1 MSAALLD
8 VRNLSVSYPVRRRR
22 LDALTGLSFTLASRE
37 VLGVVGESG
46 SGKSTLARSVLR
58 LLPQIRGEV
67 RWRGIDLYGLAAR
80 DMRATRRELQIV
92 FQDPFASLNP
102 RMTVSAIVGEP
113 LLVFRPELSRANR
126 ATAVAA
132 MLARVGLGAD
142 LMNRY
147 PHQFSG
153 GQCQRIAI
161 ARAVIA
167 EPLLLVCDEPL
178 SALDVS
184 VQAQIVN
191 LLADLRREFGMSLLF
206 ISHNL
211 AVVRR
216 FASRVL
222 VLYLGRTMELADRD
236 ALFQAPLHPYTRA
249 LLEAIPALDPL
260 EARRARAVP
269 IGEAASPLDPP
280 HGCVF
285 HTRCPFAVERCR
297 SEIPVLESVAPGRQV
312 ACHRWRELPAGKG

>member
-1 MSAALLD
+1 
-8 VRNLSVSYPVRRRR
+8 
-22 LDALTGLSFTLASRE
+22 
-37 VLGVVGESG
+37 
-46 SGKSTLARSVLR
+46 
-58 LLPQIRGEV
+58 
-67 RWRGIDLYGLAAR
+67 
-80 DMRATRRELQIV
+80 
-92 FQDPFASLNP
+92 
-102 RMTVSAIVGEP
+102 MTVGAITGEP
-113 LLVFRPELSRANR
+113 LLVFRPELSRADR
-126 ATAVAA
+126 AAAVAA
-132 MLARVGLGAD
+132 MLERVGLSAD

-147 PHQFSG
+147 PHEFSG

-167 EPLLLVCDEPL
+167 RPLLLVCDEPL

-191 LLADLRREFGMSLLF
+191 LLAELRQEFGMSLLF

-236 ALFQAPLHPYTRA
+236 ALFRTPLHPYTRA

-260 EARRARAVP
+260 QSRRTRTLP

-280 HGCVF
+280 RGCVF
-285 HTRCPFAVERCR
+285 HTRCPFAVARCR
-297 SEIPVLESVAPGRQV
+297 SEIPALETVTPGRQV
-312 ACHRWRELPAGKG
+312 ACHRWREISAGQG